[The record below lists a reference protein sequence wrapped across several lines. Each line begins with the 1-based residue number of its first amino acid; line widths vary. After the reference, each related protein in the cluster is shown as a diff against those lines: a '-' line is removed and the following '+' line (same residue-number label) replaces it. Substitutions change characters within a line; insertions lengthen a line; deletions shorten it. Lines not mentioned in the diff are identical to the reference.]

1 VSAEPLLIDSHCHVA
16 ESEFDADRDA
26 VLDRAAAAGVTTL
39 VCVGATGAVD
49 SNRPAL
55 ALAGMRRGVRVVA
68 SVGIHPHDACTADD
82 ASLALLREF
91 ASAPGV
97 VALGETG
104 LDYYYDHSPRAA
116 QREAFARSAAMAR
129 ELELPLVV
137 HVRDAHRDAADVL
150 REEPLSEAGGVIHCF
165 TGDADDARRYLD
177 LGLHLSVSG
186 IVTFRNADALRQA
199 VRTIPEDRLLIETDA
214 PFLAPV
220 PHRGKRNEPAHVRLV
235 AEAVAQVQGR
245 PFEAVARTTAVNAC
259 RVFRLDPPAPER
271 T

>member
-1 VSAEPLLIDSHCHVA
+1 VSAEPFLIDSHCHVA
-16 ESEFDADRDA
+16 ESEFDGDRDA
-26 VLDRAAAAGVTTL
+26 VLDRAADAGVTTL

-55 ALAGMRRGVRVVA
+55 ALAGTRRGVRVVA
-68 SVGIHPHDACTADD
+68 SVGIHPHDASTADD
-82 ASLALLREF
+82 GALAQLRRF
-91 ASAPGV
+91 AAAPGV

-104 LDYYYDHSPRAA
+104 LDYYYEHSPRAA
-116 QREAFARSAAMAR
+116 QREAFARTAAMAR
-129 ELELPLVV
+129 ELDLPLVV
-137 HVRDAHRDAADVL
+137 HVRDAHRDAAEVL
-150 REEPLSEAGGVIHCF
+150 REEPLSAAGGVIHCF

-199 VRTIPEDRLLIETDA
+199 LRLIPEDRLMIETDA
-214 PFLAPV
+214 PFLAPI

-245 PFEAVARTTAVNAC
+245 PFEAVARTTAANAA
-259 RVFRLDPPAPER
+259 RVFHLGPPAPEG

>member
-1 VSAEPLLIDSHCHVA
+1 VSAEPFLIDSHCHVA
-16 ESEFDADRDA
+16 EPEFDGDRDA

-39 VCVGATGAVD
+39 VCVGATGGVD
-49 SNRPAL
+49 TNRATL

-68 SVGIHPHDACTADD
+68 SVGIHPHDASTADD
-82 ASLALLREF
+82 AALTLLRQF

-116 QREAFARSAAMAR
+116 QREAFARTAAMAR
-129 ELELPLVV
+129 ELDLPLVV
-137 HVRDAHRDAADVL
+137 HVRDAHRDAAEIL
-150 REEPLSEAGGVIHCF
+150 RQEPLSSAGGVIHCF

-199 VRTIPEDRLLIETDA
+199 VRSMPEDRLLIETDA

-245 PFEAVARTTAVNAC
+245 RFEAVARASAANAS
-259 RVFRLDPPAPER
+259 RVFRLDPPASER